1 MRFRKMNKAVLRGS
15 LTAVAALLLSTAAFA
30 QDAGGGTDQVV
41 VQNWHDLNPAAG
53 EGIAVGEP
61 DPTVDGTAT
70 DGTGTDVA
78 TDGTGTDQTAT
89 DDVPINPAGGDGG
102 TVVVEPDPTDGGTVV
117 DNSGDPAVDPGTVD
131 GTGDGTGD
139 GTVYGTGDGTDPEV
153 TIYYMDGGPCIA
165 CNMAGGEIPQ
175 GHSGNPS
182 PVERTLVERVLTTGH
197 HSAAAALAATT
208 PMAECL
214 AVHPRASWICEWQ
227 NGAGN

>member
-30 QDAGGGTDQVV
+30 QDVGGGTDPATDQV
-41 VQNWHDLNPAAG
+41 VQNWHDLNPAPG

-70 DGTGTDVA
+70 GSVGTDVA
-78 TDGTGTDQTAT
+78 TDSTGTDQTAT
-89 DDVPINPAGGDGG
+89 DDVPIDPAGGGDG

-131 GTGDGTGD
+131 GTDGI
-139 GTVYGTGDGTDPEV
+139 VYGTGDGTNPEV
-153 TIYYMDGGPCIA
+153 TIYSMDGGPCIA
-165 CNMAGGEIPQ
+165 CNMAGGGIPL

-182 PVERTLVERVLTTGH
+182 PVERTLVERVLTTTRH